1 MYSSCPN
8 LRRIMAWPFQ
18 ISALYLPTNFRH
30 EHEIYREVN
39 SLEQEKGHFTH
50 FDYEITEREISQA
63 AKKLKNKKSPFVVKI
78 RNEMIKAILEP
89 LMPIFFNLILQSEK
103 MPDVWCQ
110 GLITPIYKSGD
121 KSDPTNYKGI
131 CVSSCLE
138 NCSALFQ
145 IEDFT
150 CILRKIRYYTI
161 PKLAFCLK
169 IARQT
174 MFLL

>member
-1 MYSSCPN
+1 M
-8 LRRIMAWPFQ
+8 
-18 ISALYLPTNFRH
+18 YLPTNFRH

-78 RNEMIKAILEP
+78 RNEMIKASLEP

-121 KSDPTNYKGI
+121 KSDPTNYRGI
-131 CVSSCLE
+131 CVSSWLEKLLCPILNRRLCLYFEE
-138 NCSALFQ
+138 NKILHNSQ
-145 IEDFT
+145 IGFLPENRTADHVFT
-150 CILRKIRYYTI
+150 LRTLIDKYVHY
-161 PKLAFCLK
+161 LK
-169 IARQT
+169 EKD
-174 MFLL
+174 